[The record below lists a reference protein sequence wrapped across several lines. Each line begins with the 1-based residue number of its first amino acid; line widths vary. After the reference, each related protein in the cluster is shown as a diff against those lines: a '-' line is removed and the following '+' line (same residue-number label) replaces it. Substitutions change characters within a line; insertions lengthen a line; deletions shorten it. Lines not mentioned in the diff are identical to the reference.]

1 MNQRVRVLIADD
13 QQPARQGLKALLTQC
28 PEVEIVGEAANGQEV
43 MLLAAAC
50 RPDIVLMDMQMP
62 VMDGLAA
69 TQSIKLNWPQVKVIA
84 LTMYGQYK
92 SKALAAG
99 ADAFLM
105 KGCSTEALLDAI
117 LNLSRTLSEEQG

>member
-1 MNQRVRVLIADD
+1 MTQRTRVLIADD

-43 MLLAAAC
+43 TLLVAAC

-62 VMDGLAA
+62 VVDGLAA
-69 TQSIKLNWPQVKVIA
+69 TQSIKHNWPQVKVIA
-84 LTMYGQYK
+84 LTMYSQYK
-92 SKALAAG
+92 TKALVAG

-105 KGCSTEALLDAI
+105 KGCSAEALLDAI
-117 LNLSRTLSEEQG
+117 LNISRTISEGHR

>member
-1 MNQRVRVLIADD
+1 MSQQIRVLIADD

-43 MLLAAAC
+43 TLLVTAC
-50 RPDIVLMDMQMP
+50 QPDVVLMDMQMP

-69 TQSIKLNWPQVKVIA
+69 TQSLKVNWPHVKVIA

-92 SKALAAG
+92 TKALAAG
-99 ADAFLM
+99 ADTFLM
-105 KGCSTEALLDAI
+105 KGCSAEALLDAI
-117 LNLSRTLSEEQG
+117 LNLSRVVVEEQY